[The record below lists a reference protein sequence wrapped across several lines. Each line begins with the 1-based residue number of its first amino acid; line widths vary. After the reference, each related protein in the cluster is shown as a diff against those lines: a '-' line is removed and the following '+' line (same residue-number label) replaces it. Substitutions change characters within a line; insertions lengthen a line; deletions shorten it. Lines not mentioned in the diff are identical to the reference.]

1 MSASPAIAIIGM
13 GPRGIS
19 MLERLAAYTRALGT
33 DRVGHLIVHT
43 IDDAQH
49 GAGRIWDTEQTRTLC
64 MNTLAGAVTLFTE
77 PGSTVGAPV
86 LEGPTM
92 YEWIQLIRGEHIDGP
107 KAELFAA
114 HVPDPEIARS
124 FATEIAAT
132 RPESNPSRALYGAYL
147 QWVYEVALD
156 NLSENIEVRPHH
168 GRALRIDAAP
178 QPSAGRPPSIDI
190 ITIAGEETGQE
201 SIEANATV
209 LAGGWLKPAPTDHE
223 AALADAVTRSHDAAH
238 DSATAGAAAGA
249 TNGARPLVW
258 VAPGNP
264 LEQNV
269 HDIPTDG
276 SDVLVRG
283 LGMGFYD
290 VMALLTFDRGG
301 EFEETPNTRSGLTYH
316 PSGKEPHLIVAS
328 GRGYPYIPKSE
339 YHSLPPR
346 SPHVRLNAA
355 IADLHRAPAG
365 SNSIDFATQ
374 VLPAVARDAF
384 EEYYRQQERL
394 EPEALRAPL
403 ADVVATID
411 AVDLTAAAASNDSAA
426 VYDAL
431 TTATAELSSQPFEP
445 SKIMNP
451 LAGVTADADPSVDE
465 LTAFIAEGLSADI
478 AEAAAGHDSALKAG
492 LWALS
497 SARKKVSVLGSEARY
512 TLESRRGAYSE
523 FMAFGQMMGSGPPLF
538 RTRQLLALVD
548 AGLVTFL
555 GARPTVSVDG
565 TEFVMRSGERE
576 ARSTVLVDAW
586 MHSPDIRRPGDTL
599 SAALVAENRVRPFI
613 DGGVATGSP
622 EIDPTTRRAVNPD
635 GQVDESVHIVGIP
648 TYAQMPDTTISPMPG
663 TDPLFLQETDKAVRS
678 LLITAGV
685 LGTAGEAQD

>member
-19 MLERLAAYTRALGT
+19 MLERLAAYTRALGA

-156 NLSENIEVRPHH
+156 NLPENIEVRPHH

-223 AALADAVTRSHDAAH
+223 AALADAVTRSHDAAQN
-238 DSATAGAAAGA
+238 SGT
-249 TNGARPLVW
+249 RPLVW
-258 VAPGNP
+258 VAPDNP

-394 EPEALRAPL
+394 APEALRAPL
-403 ADVVATID
+403 ADVVAAID
-411 AVDLTAAAASNDSAA
+411 AVDLTAAAASNNSAA

-451 LAGVTADADPSVDE
+451 LAGVTADSDPSVDE

-523 FMAFGQMMGSGPPLF
+523 FMTFGQMMGSGPPLF

-599 SAALVAENRVRPFI
+599 SAALLAENRVRPFV

-622 EIDPTTRRAVNPD
+622 EIDPATRRAVNPD

-678 LLITAGV
+678 LLIAAGA
-685 LGTAGEAQD
+685 LGTAGEVQD